1 MDFNDLK
8 GTTPIML
15 TLLTYLPYLWDN
27 FLSAALRFKFP
38 RVSEKHQQGERDLFQ
53 KFRGNLSLK
62 IQLRI

>member
-1 MDFNDLK
+1 
-8 GTTPIML
+8 ML
-15 TLLTYLPYLWDN
+15 TLLTYLTLPYLWDN